1 MALQREE
8 LQAWLRLTLSP
19 GVGNQSAR
27 RLLAALGSAEAV
39 FEAAPARLNEQVTPA
54 QALALSQPPAG
65 LPALLERTWR
75 WLQTPAEGLC
85 HQVLTLGDP
94 AYPADLLQLA
104 DPPLMLYALSG
115 QPLPPSQGPL
125 QAVAVVGSRNPS
137 AQGLENAQAFAHSLV
152 GQGFCVVSGLALG
165 IDGAA
170 HEGALN
176 AAAGAP
182 PDTAGPLQ
190 WPTLA
195 VVGTGLDR
203 VYPRQ
208 HRALAHRVAL
218 QGVMLSEYPLGT
230 PPLAANFPKR
240 NRLIAALSRGTL
252 VVEAALASGS
262 LVTARL
268 AVEQGKEVFAIP
280 GSIHAP
286 QSRGCHALI
295 RQGAKLVETVQ
306 DILEELPSP
315 RRPSR
320 QPELPG
326 LARPGAAG
334 PAADAGTQRPAE
346 PPAWWAL
353 SAHRHG
359 LSPGDGDG
367 SAARIG
373 SPKGPSGELG
383 YIARMMD
390 VLVFVYENYGR
401 SDACPELT
409 QLSHKLTAVGFESEE
424 IEQALDWLEDLQ
436 QTAAG
441 MRAVVPRHG
450 SSTPP
455 LTRPRVQKARHDSV
469 RAYLPRE
476 IEHLGSEGLGFLLFL
491 QAAKALPTEL
501 HEVVMERATAA
512 HDRPLTLD
520 ELKIIIRMV
529 FWQFDHE
536 PSALVLDEL
545 CHDRSTQTLH

>member
-27 RLLAALGSAEAV
+27 RLLTALGSAEAV
-39 FEAAPARLNEQVTPA
+39 FEVTPSRLDELVTPA

-65 LPALLERTWR
+65 LQALLEHTWR

-115 QPLPPSQGPL
+115 QPLPRSDGPL

-170 HEGALN
+170 HEGALS
-176 AAAGAP
+176 AATSSADA
-182 PDTAGPLQ
+182 AL

-268 AVEQGKEVFAIP
+268 AAEQGKEVFAIP
-280 GSIHAP
+280 GSIHSP
-286 QSRGCHALI
+286 QSKGCHALI

-306 DILEELPSP
+306 DILEELPVASSHP
-315 RRPSR
+315 VQLGLPMAPSSEETDCDAEAASGDEVLTALGQDPCTLDTLQAR
-320 QPELPG
+320 CGWPTPALQARLLTLELNGQLSRLPG
-326 LARPGAAG
+326 GRF
-334 PAADAGTQRPAE
+334 Q
-346 PPAWWAL
+346 
-353 SAHRHG
+353 
-359 LSPGDGDG
+359 
-367 SAARIG
+367 RIG
-373 SPKGPSGELG
+373 M
-383 YIARMMD
+383 A
-390 VLVFVYENYGR
+390 
-401 SDACPELT
+401 
-409 QLSHKLTAVGFESEE
+409 
-424 IEQALDWLEDLQ
+424 
-436 QTAAG
+436 
-441 MRAVVPRHG
+441 
-450 SSTPP
+450 
-455 LTRPRVQKARHDSV
+455 
-469 RAYLPRE
+469 
-476 IEHLGSEGLGFLLFL
+476 
-491 QAAKALPTEL
+491 
-501 HEVVMERATAA
+501 
-512 HDRPLTLD
+512 
-520 ELKIIIRMV
+520 
-529 FWQFDHE
+529 
-536 PSALVLDEL
+536 
-545 CHDRSTQTLH
+545 